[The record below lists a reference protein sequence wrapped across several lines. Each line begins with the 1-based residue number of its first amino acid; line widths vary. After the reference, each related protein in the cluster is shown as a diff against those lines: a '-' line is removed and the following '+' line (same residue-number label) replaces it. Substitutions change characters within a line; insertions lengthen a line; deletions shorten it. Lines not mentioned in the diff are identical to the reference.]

1 MATSEERRKILEMVV
16 SGKISAEEAAA
27 MLNDEPAAV
36 APVATEAAPVP
47 EEEVAAKS
55 ETQKVTDTP
64 VDGEQKG
71 PKWLHIRVSDLKSG
85 RRKVSVN
92 IPLRLVDI
100 GVKIGGG
107 FAPELKEI
115 DWAEIST
122 MLAEGEQGT
131 LVEVEDEE
139 DGEHVHIY
147 VA

>member
-1 MATSEERRKILEMVV
+1 MTTSEERRKILEMVV
-16 SGKISAEEAAA
+16 SGKISAEEAAS
-27 MLNDEPAAV
+27 MLNDEPAATAMEGEP
-36 APVATEAAPVP
+36 APVAEEADPIKP
-47 EEEVAAKS
+47 EAQV
-55 ETQKVTDTP
+55 VVDTP
-64 VDGEQKG
+64 VAAEKG
-71 PKWLHIRVSDLKSG
+71 APKWLHIRVSDLKSG

-115 DWAEIST
+115 DWAGISA
-122 MLAEGEQGT
+122 MLAEGEEGT